1 MQDLPHSV
9 GIGARE
15 AARGRA
21 ALAGPGASATGA
33 APGDPAA
40 RSHGQRTE
48 GGAAAHRGRRGRR
61 ADGWPLRRPGAR
73 AGPRD
78 RDASREDGVISDKA
92 PEWPA
97 ERLWLWS
104 LLFPPIRRIV
114 RTLFRVRADGRENLP
129 ASGPYIVV
137 ANHIN
142 WKDPPLISITLG
154 LSVRYMAK
162 IQAFGY
168 PLLGYLVR
176 ATGAFPVRRGEGDR
190 RALVTAMRV
199 LGSGQILGFFPEG
212 HRSENAKLL
221 RGKPGVGFIASRVP
235 DAPLVPVAM

>member
-1 MQDLPHSV
+1 M
-9 GIGARE
+9 
-15 AARGRA
+15 
-21 ALAGPGASATGA
+21 
-33 APGDPAA
+33 
-40 RSHGQRTE
+40 
-48 GGAAAHRGRRGRR
+48 
-61 ADGWPLRRPGAR
+61 
-73 AGPRD
+73 
-78 RDASREDGVISDKA
+78 ISDKA

-104 LLFPPIRRIV
+104 LLFPPIRTIV

-129 ASGPYIVV
+129 ASGPFIVV

-190 RALVTAMRV
+190 RALVTALRV
-199 LGSGQILGFFPEG
+199 LGGGQILGFFPEG
-212 HRSENAKLL
+212 HRSESGALQ
-221 RGKPGVGFIASRVP
+221 RGKPGVGFIASRAP
-235 DAPLVPVAM
+235 DAPLVPVAMIGTKQSLLKLMFGGRAVLRVGRPFHLSDLTPEERRDEQAMTDAVMRRIAALLPDEMRGAYH